1 MNNRVNTIACALLL
15 SALVVPA
22 SQAGD
27 QRSPVKRHQIVAHA
41 RSNAFAGL
49 GHEGSALHKV
59 VAHARSNAFAG
70 LGHEGSALRK
80 VDSGTN
86 AFAGLRHEGS
96 AFRKVE
102 SGTNKV
108 VVGLQNVGLPGYR
121 SGDQQPPPVVVGL
134 QNVGLPGYRPG
145 DPGNAFAGLG
155 VEGSALAAK

>member
-59 VAHARSNAFAG
+59 
-70 LGHEGSALRK
+70 
-80 VDSGTN
+80 DSGTN

-108 VVGLQNVGLPGYR
+108 VVGRQNVGLPGYR
-121 SGDQQPPPVVVGL
+121 PGDQQPPPVVVGP